1 MNLVSL
7 YFHIQQ
13 RNIGM
18 HAKYTAKQSGEVTIM
33 WKDINFENMLCKKSE
48 VLDLLRVGHL
58 ISRSAPGVEFL
69 VFHSHL

>member
-1 MNLVSL
+1 
-7 YFHIQQ
+7 
-13 RNIGM
+13 M